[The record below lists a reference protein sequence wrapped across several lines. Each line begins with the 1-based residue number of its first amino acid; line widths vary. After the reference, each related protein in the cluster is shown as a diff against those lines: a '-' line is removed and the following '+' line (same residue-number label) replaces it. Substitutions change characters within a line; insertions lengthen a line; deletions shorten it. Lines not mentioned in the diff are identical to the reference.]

1 MNYAQVPGRILRR
14 CRDAFLDG
22 WYFGDEE
29 SKSRGCHLQYNYTA
43 NIIANLIGGNF
54 YTGLLLYLNADDS
67 FIGLMSI
74 FVFAA
79 NCLQIFSPLVM
90 ERFKR
95 RKKILIFSRLIIQ
108 GINVAFIGAI
118 PFFPM
123 GQQAKLVIFGAS
135 ILIINVMNAFMAPG
149 MTAWH
154 IQFLPNRVRAKYFSL
169 LQMTN
174 GIVVAVFNL
183 VGGFVVDKFESVGLE
198 IWGITVLRI
207 FAALLLVYDLFLL
220 SRMKESDY
228 EQGEKID
235 LKGLF
240 IRPFKET
247 LYLKTVAI
255 ACTWALIANMPGSY
269 YSVYLLQDL
278 DISYS
283 FINIVSMLNVPVLV
297 LLIPVWSK
305 FLRKYSWLKTCN
317 LSVLLYALHYL
328 LLALINANNYVW
340 LYPLTL
346 IYAYVLAAG
355 INLSFSNIPYIN
367 IPKDNQT
374 QFIGFY
380 STMTN
385 LSALLGVTVGRKLVT
400 MTADMTV
407 IGMGNKQLLVF
418 VVGVLMILGAG
429 IMFLL
434 RRGVKE
440 E

>member
-1 MNYAQVPGRILRR
+1 
-14 CRDAFLDG
+14 
-22 WYFGDEE
+22 
-29 SKSRGCHLQYNYTA
+29 
-43 NIIANLIGGNF
+43 
-54 YTGLLLYLNADDS
+54 
-67 FIGLMSI
+67 
-74 FVFAA
+74 
-79 NCLQIFSPLVM
+79 
-90 ERFKR
+90 
-95 RKKILIFSRLIIQ
+95 
-108 GINVAFIGAI
+108 
-118 PFFPM
+118 
-123 GQQAKLVIFGAS
+123 
-135 ILIINVMNAFMAPG
+135 MAPG

-228 EQGEKID
+228 EQGQKID

-385 LSALLGVTVGRKLVT
+385 LSALLGVTIGRKLVT
-400 MTADMTV
+400 MTADSV
-407 IGMGNKQLLVF
+407 IMGMGNKQLLVF
-418 VVGVLMILGAG
+418 VVGTLMIFGAG